1 MDIKNRFLRYVSI
14 DTESDEENENQIPS
28 TTGQWTLA
36 NMLVAELKEL
46 GVSDACTDEFGTVYA
61 HIPATTGY
69 EKCMAFGFIAHMDTV
84 KPGKNIKP
92 QVISNYDGKDIL
104 LSNGT
109 VINAERFPELPG
121 LIGREMIVTDGTT
134 ILGADDKAGIA
145 AIMGMCELLTEKE
158 LQHGKICIAFTPDEE
173 TGNGVRKFAL
183 EKFGADYA
191 VTVDGGAEYGVEYE
205 NFNAAS
211 VKIQI
216 QGVPSHPGSAKGVM
230 VNAVKIAY
238 ELHSMLPEKEAPE
251 FTEEKEGFYHLMSVD
266 GSMSQA
272 KAEYIIREHDKDKYK
287 QKKAFL
293 EQVVQQLNEKYGEG
307 TVNLTLVDS
316 YQNMAEIIKLHPHL
330 LSNIEKAIRN
340 TGMEPEYFPI
350 RGGTDGCRLTFMGLP
365 CPNLGA
371 GAYGFHGMQE
381 HCTVEGMEISAQ
393 VLLELVKIYAGI
405 LKN

>member
-14 DTESDEENENQIPS
+14 DTESDEEIENQIP
-28 TTGQWTLA
+28 TTSEQWTLA
-36 NMLVAELKEL
+36 NILVAELKEL
-46 GVSDACTDEFGTVYA
+46 GVSDACTDEFCTVYA
-61 HIPATTGY
+61 HIPATAGY
-69 EKCMAFGFIAHMDTV
+69 ENRMAFGFIAHMDTV

-104 LSNGT
+104 LTNGT
-109 VINAERFPELPG
+109 MIKAEKHPELPK

-134 ILGADDKAGIA
+134 ILGADDKAGVT
-145 AIMGMCELLTEKE
+145 AIMGLCELLAEKE

-173 TGNGVRKFAL
+173 TGKGVAKFAL

-191 VTVDGGAEYGVEYE
+191 VTVDGGAENAVEYE

-211 VKIQI
+211 AKIQI

-230 VNAVKIAY
+230 VNAAKLAY

-251 FTEEKEGFYHLMSVD
+251 FTEEKEGFYHLMSVE

-272 KAEYIIREHDKDKYK
+272 KAEYIIREHDNDKYSE
-287 QKKAFL
+287 KKVFL
-293 EQVVQQLNEKYGEG
+293 EQIVKQLNEKYGEG
-307 TVNLTLVDS
+307 TVSLILEDS
-316 YQNMAEIIKLHPHL
+316 YKNMAEIIKLHPHL

-340 TGMEPEYFPI
+340 TGMEPEYMPI

-381 HCTVEGMEISAQ
+381 HCTVEGMEKSAQ
-393 VLLELVKIYAGI
+393 VLFELVKIYAEI
-405 LKN
+405 IKN

>member
-1 MDIKNRFLRYVSI
+1 MDLKNRFLRYVSI
-14 DTESDEENENQIPS
+14 DTESDEENGKQIPS
-28 TTGQWTLA
+28 TNGQWTLA

-46 GVSDACTDEFGTVYA
+46 GVRDVCTDEFGTVYA
-61 HIPATTGY
+61 HIPATAGY
-69 EKCMAFGFIAHMDTV
+69 EKSIAFGFVAHMDTV

-104 LSNGT
+104 LKNG
-109 VINAERFPELPG
+109 IEIELERYPELPK

-134 ILGADDKAGIA
+134 ILGADDKAGIT
-145 AIMGMCELLTEKE
+145 AIMGMCELLTERE

-173 TGNGVRKFAL
+173 TGNGVSKFAL
-183 EKFGADYA
+183 EKFEADYT

-205 NFNAAS
+205 NFNAATA
-211 VKIQI
+211 KIQI
-216 QGVPSHPGSAKGVM
+216 QGVPSHPGSAKGIM
-230 VNAVKIAY
+230 VNAVKVAY
-238 ELHSMLPEKEAPE
+238 ELQSMLPQKEAPE
-251 FTEEKEGFYHLMSVD
+251 FTEEKEGFYHLMSVE
-266 GSMSQA
+266 GSVPQA
-272 KAEYIIREHDKDKYK
+272 KVEYIIREHDKDKYN

-293 EQVVQQLNEKYGEG
+293 EQVVQQLNKKYGEG
-307 TVNLTLVDS
+307 TVSLTIEDS
-316 YQNMAEIIKLHPHL
+316 YYNMAEIIKLHPHL

-381 HCTVEGMEISAQ
+381 HCTVEGMEKSAH
-393 VLLELVKIYAGI
+393 VLLELVNIYAGI
-405 LKN
+405 IKK